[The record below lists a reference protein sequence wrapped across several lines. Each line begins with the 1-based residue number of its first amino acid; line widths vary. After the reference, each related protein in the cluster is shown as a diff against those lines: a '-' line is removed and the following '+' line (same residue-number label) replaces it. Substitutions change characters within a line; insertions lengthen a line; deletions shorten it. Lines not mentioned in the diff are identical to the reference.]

1 MLRLPASSS
10 LIAIAL
16 LMTSTSPTSAFQH
29 LPMYQPPSTVK
40 DGGHKI
46 EVLDA
51 SLLTSSTSQY
61 DRTVSS
67 LQSSPRI
74 NTKGS
79 HFLDFVL
86 LEKEVDDI
94 IWSLFSNF
102 FFVFGG
108 LFYLY
113 GSLWDWDLAVQLAA
127 AQREHF
133 VSSDTTDP
141 TVVFE
146 QLGQSAYWYHAIWIL
161 GPTVYLFN
169 SFIDV
174 TWASITMK
182 REKQIRGM
190 KQFYRAANEHA
201 ASVSQDG
208 DSSSDIMMALEKFYQ
223 HVREESFDGDLFE
236 GAMMCG
242 TTPCLGTSESME
254 EHKKVLLR
262 RIRTHFGHRRE
273 LSSATAF
280 GAAAIF
286 GVWSAVGDASSKMD
300 ATMVTLLDSVSIHLY
315 LLSAIFAL
323 CGRTQRPHQQEND
336 DHRTKTPLSFLEDA
350 EALEDL
356 GDVFFG
362 VASIVDVVLCD
373 FTFDDN
379 TPWWPVV
386 SAVFWIIDALL
397 YLRGDF
403 VVLYRDKKLDG
414 TTVTTAASAS
424 MGADFVSMEQDV
436 I

>member
-1 MLRLPASSS
+1 M
-10 LIAIAL
+10 
-16 LMTSTSPTSAFQH
+16 
-29 LPMYQPPSTVK
+29 
-40 DGGHKI
+40 
-46 EVLDA
+46 
-51 SLLTSSTSQY
+51 
-61 DRTVSS
+61 
-67 LQSSPRI
+67 
-74 NTKGS
+74 
-79 HFLDFVL
+79 
-86 LEKEVDDI
+86 
-94 IWSLFSNF
+94 
-102 FFVFGG
+102 
-108 LFYLY
+108 
-113 GSLWDWDLAVQLAA
+113 
-127 AQREHF
+127 
-133 VSSDTTDP
+133 
-141 TVVFE
+141 
-146 QLGQSAYWYHAIWIL
+146 GQSAYWYHAIWIL
-161 GPTVYLFN
+161 GPAVY
-169 SFIDV
+169 
-174 TWASITMK
+174 
-182 REKQIRGM
+182 
-190 KQFYRAANEHA
+190 
-201 ASVSQDG
+201 
-208 DSSSDIMMALEKFYQ
+208 
-223 HVREESFDGDLFE
+223 
-236 GAMMCG
+236 
-242 TTPCLGTSESME
+242 
-254 EHKKVLLR
+254 
-262 RIRTHFGHRRE
+262 RE
-273 LSSATAF
+273 LSLATAF